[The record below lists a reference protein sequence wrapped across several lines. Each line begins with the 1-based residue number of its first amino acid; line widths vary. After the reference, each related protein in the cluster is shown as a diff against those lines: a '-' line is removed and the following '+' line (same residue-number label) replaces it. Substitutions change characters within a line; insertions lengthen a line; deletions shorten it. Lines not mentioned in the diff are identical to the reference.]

1 MLSAPLGNH
10 RINLRFNN
18 HSIPRAFE
26 IADPCTFQCESEGP
40 PGRRSHQVSPQNY
53 ILRITFAVT
62 IIRYRAI
69 RHQQRSLIQER
80 HEQLWP
86 SIIVQ
91 MLGVFRFNFDAII
104 MSVAGRKAD
113 ANLMRAWTISVAR
126 NIV

>member
-1 MLSAPLGNH
+1 M
-10 RINLRFNN
+10 
-18 HSIPRAFE
+18 
-26 IADPCTFQCESEGP
+26 
-40 PGRRSHQVSPQNY
+40 Y
-53 ILRITFAVT
+53 ILRITLVVT